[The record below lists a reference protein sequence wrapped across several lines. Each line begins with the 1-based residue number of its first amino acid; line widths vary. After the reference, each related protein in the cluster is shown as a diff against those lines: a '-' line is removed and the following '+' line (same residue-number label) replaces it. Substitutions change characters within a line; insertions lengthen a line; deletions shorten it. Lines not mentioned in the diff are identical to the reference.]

1 MRKSS
6 SYFVKFSALALIA
19 SLSSVSAFAAK
30 EKKAAKIAPAAET
43 KVTFDPASSV
53 LKWHGKK
60 VTGKHDGEIKI
71 KDGNLSMAGDQL
83 KGGEFTIDMASFT
96 DTDLT
101 DPEYNKKLITH
112 LKSDD
117 FFNVEKFPTAVLKI
131 KDAKSVHGLT
141 GPTYDVTADLTIKGK
156 TNEVKFPAMIKTK
169 DGKTTATANITI
181 DRTKWDIKYGSG
193 KFFAGLG
200 DKVISDDF
208 NLDIALASAGAAAP
222 AVK

>member
-1 MRKSS
+1 MRKTS
-6 SYFVKFSALALIA
+6 SYFGKISALVLVAGLA
-19 SLSSVSAFAAK
+19 SLSAFAAK
-30 EKKAAKIAPAAET
+30 GKKATQAAPAAEM
-43 KVTFDPASSV
+43 KVAFDPATSII
-53 LKWHGKK
+53 KWHGKK

-71 KDGNLSMAGDQL
+71 TEGSLSMAGEEL
-83 KGGEFTIDMASFT
+83 KGGEFTIDMGSIT

-101 DPEYNKKLITH
+101 DAAYNKKLITH

-131 KDAKSVHGLT
+131 KNAKSVHGFT
-141 GPTYDVTADLTIKGK
+141 GPTYEVTADLTIKGK

-193 KFFAGLG
+193 KFFTGLG
-200 DKVISDDF
+200 DKVIYDEF
-208 NLDIALASAGAAAP
+208 NLDIALASAAVSAA
-222 AVK
+222 K